1 MICHLIRDHQGS
13 VNVITDQGG
22 AVQAE
27 YRYDPWGGRLD
38 PETRT
43 YYAPGEEPEL
53 MFGRGYTGH
62 EHLPEYGLIHM
73 NARLYDP
80 QTGRFLSPDP
90 YVQDPANTQSYN
102 RYAHVLNDPLR
113 YTDPSGELMR
123 TQVVIWMSF
132 LRIHLYHSCGLR
144 FHMLPFPHTQP
155 RNLST
160 SPLAYVPKKLYFST
174 FFQKR

>member
-1 MICHLIRDHQGS
+1 M
-13 VNVITDQGG
+13 
-22 AVQAE
+22 AE

-43 YYAPGEEPEL
+43 YYDPGEEPEL

-80 QTGRFLSPDP
+80 QTGRSLSPDP

-132 LRIHLYHSCGLR
+132 FCVFICIIRVVYVFICFPSPTR
-144 FHMLPFPHTQP
+144 NPATFPHPHLHMSRKSCTLV
-155 RNLST
+155 R
-160 SPLAYVPKKLYFST
+160 
-174 FFQKR
+174 FFRKDKRKI

>member
-1 MICHLIRDHQGS
+1 MKNILLLIVLLAVWLMPALACTSAVVSGRVTPDGRPLLWKHRDTDFLQNHVEYVCGEKYDFIAVVNSADFHQKREAWIGTNS
-13 VNVITDQGG
+13 AGF
-22 AVQAE
+22 A
-27 YRYDPWGGRLD
+27 
-38 PETRT
+38 
-43 YYAPGEEPEL
+43 L
-53 MFGRGYTGH
+53 M
-62 EHLPEYGLIHM
+62 
-73 NARLYDP
+73 
-80 QTGRFLSPDP
+80 
-90 YVQDPANTQSYN
+90 NTQSYN

-160 SPLAYVPKKLYFST
+160 SPFAYVPKKLYFST